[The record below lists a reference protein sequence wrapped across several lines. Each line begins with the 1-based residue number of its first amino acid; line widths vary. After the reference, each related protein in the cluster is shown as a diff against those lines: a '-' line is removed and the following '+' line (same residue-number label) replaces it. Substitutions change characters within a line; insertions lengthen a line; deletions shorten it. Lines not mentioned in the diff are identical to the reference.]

1 MEINSNYRM
10 NNSGYLHNI
19 EESNKTGRAAKLG
32 GSESVTAGAQIRFSN
47 EANQIFTQLGL
58 PTLDRVKSM
67 STEEQIEHLKSL
79 STKFNSAMG
88 AFRGKPILFDIY
100 ALMDIM
106 QEMAQ
111 KMRDAMRE
119 IRNLENQAIQ
129 ANIRGQAEI
138 QRNAAVSS
146 MIAGAVLCGIQMGVT
161 IATTVTSVKQ
171 MSSQMTKLN
180 QGGVDVM
187 GKQAEL
193 TNNLGNSE
201 ATENMMG
208 KLSKE
213 YGSDTVNEVEI
224 TQFDNNA
231 VKTQEET
238 LSTAETKLSE
248 LSEFKALKDER
259 AKGPLPE
266 AKQLR
271 MDKLAG
277 DYKIGD
283 QNVDDLIA
291 TAKTEVNTAATK
303 LAEAQ
308 TNEANRVLS
317 INEKEVNVAAN
328 EFKAVRQM
336 ANQELAKD
344 GKISANTQEQLNS
357 AEAKLMISRGKQVQN
372 ATSFMKSG
380 YVDKSD
386 TISTIKNNASTL
398 LEQAQNGAI
407 SKAESIAFN
416 KMQVKL
422 QMIQGLNSALGQFA
436 QSLIAGIKELLSAAA
451 TELQANQKMQEDQL
465 DQIKDL
471 FAQELSVIQKVFQ
484 LFEAITQK
492 ESSTI
497 ENIIMA

>member
-1 MEINSNYRM
+1 MEINSNFRM

-19 EESNKTGRAAKLG
+19 EESNKTGRTAKLG
-32 GSESVTAGAQIRFSN
+32 ESGSVTEGAQIRFSN
-47 EANQIFTQLGL
+47 EANQIFTELGI
-58 PTLDRVKSM
+58 PTLAQVKSM
-67 STEEQIEHLKSL
+67 STEEQMEHLKSL
-79 STKFNSAMG
+79 GTKFNSAMG
-88 AFRGKPILFDIY
+88 TFRNKPILFDIY

-111 KMRDAMRE
+111 RMRDAMRE

-138 QRNAAVSS
+138 QRSAAISS

-161 IATTVTSVKQ
+161 IATTASSLKQ
-171 MSSQMTKLN
+171 MSTQMTKLN
-180 QGGVDVM
+180 QGGIDVM

-193 TNNLGNSE
+193 TNNIGNPK

-224 TQFDNNA
+224 TQFDENA
-231 VKTQEET
+231 VKSQQDTFK
-238 LSTAETKLSE
+238 SAETKLNDLNE
-248 LSEFKALKDER
+248 FKELEAKKDAGTLSE
-259 AKGPLPE
+259 PE
-266 AKQLR
+266 QKR
-271 MDKLAG
+271 MNEIADK
-277 DYKIGD
+277 YTIGD
-283 QNVDDLIA
+283 QKIDDLITTA
-291 TAKTEVNTAATK
+291 TTEVNTAAAN

-317 INEKEVNVAAN
+317 INEKEVEVAAK
-328 EFKAVRQM
+328 EFKAVRQA

-344 GKISANTQEQLNS
+344 GQISQKTQEQLDA

-372 ATSFMKSG
+372 ATSFMRNG
-380 YVDKSD
+380 FVDKND
-386 TISTIKNNASTL
+386 TIISIKNNASTL

-407 SKAESIAFN
+407 SKAEHIAFG
-416 KMQVKL
+416 KLQTKL
-422 QMIQGLNSALGQFA
+422 QMIQGLNSALGQFS
-436 QSLIAGIKELLSAAA
+436 QSLIAGIKEIITSAA